1 MITFETPELQNNEA
15 FKGMA
20 TADDLGKAY
29 LTERGRITAGGIDLL
44 PEELRKDPTIA
55 NYKTI
60 SDMAKGLVETKK
72 LVGTIKR
79 PPENTD
85 GYKFNPVEG
94 LPANFNLE
102 AMDKEFKD
110 FAFKSGMDVD
120 TAAKARGNYYT
131 MMAMR
136 MKQAEEAKLARIQA
150 NETALRAEWGADY
163 DKNLNA
169 VTKMLA
175 SADPELAAE
184 LAPVI
189 AKNVPKAL
197 KGFSK
202 IANLLG
208 EDALRSLGMNPN
220 AGTTADQQFVT
231 ECETALVKQDKTHP
245 YFNERDSRHNEY
257 VTRYTEAFAKVK
269 GGQK

>member
-1 MITFETPELQNNEA
+1 MSLFTDEALSTNEA

-29 LTERGRITAGGIDLL
+29 LGLHSKVSGGSIELL
-44 PEELRKDPTIA
+44 PEEMRKDPTIA

-79 PPENTD
+79 PPETAD

-136 MKQAEEAKLARIQA
+136 MKQAEEQKLARIQA

-231 ECETALVKQDKTHP
+231 ECETAILAKDAKHP
-245 YFNERDSRHNEY
+245 YFNERDPKHGEY
-257 VTRYTEAFAKVK
+257 VARYTEAFAKVK
-269 GGQK
+269 SGVK

>member
-1 MITFETPELQNNEA
+1 MIFTDTTLQENEA
-15 FKGMA
+15 LKGFGS
-20 TADDLGKAY
+20 ADDLGKAY
-29 LTERGRITAGGIDLL
+29 LATQGRITAGGIDLL
-44 PEELRKDPTIA
+44 PEDIRKDPTIA

-79 PPENTD
+79 PPETVD
-85 GYKFNPVEG
+85 GYKFGAIEG
-94 LPANFNLE
+94 LPANFNVE

-110 FAFKSGMDVD
+110 LAFKSGMDTD
-120 TAAKARGNYYT
+120 TAAKARGNYYA

-136 MKQAEEAKLARIQA
+136 MKQNEEAKLARIQA
-150 NETALRAEWGADY
+150 NETALRQEWGADY

-184 LAPVI
+184 LAPII

-208 EDALRSLGMNPN
+208 EDALRSLGMNPSQG
-220 AGTTADQQFVT
+220 ATADAQLVS
-231 ECETALVKQDKTHP
+231 EYDNALLTKDIKHP
-245 YFNERDSRHNEY
+245 YFNDRDPKHAEA
-257 VTRYTEAFAKVK
+257 VAKYTEAFGKVH
-269 GGQK
+269 GGTK